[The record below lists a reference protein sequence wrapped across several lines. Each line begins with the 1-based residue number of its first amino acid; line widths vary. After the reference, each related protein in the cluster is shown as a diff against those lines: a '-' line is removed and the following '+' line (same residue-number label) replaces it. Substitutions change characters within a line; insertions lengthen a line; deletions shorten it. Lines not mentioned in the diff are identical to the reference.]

1 MRQNQRSIKI
11 SPKHGINATTCS
23 CFYCGRPTNDLALMG
38 RIKRDGNNDAKAPKG
53 IVINYDPCD
62 ACIQEWS
69 AGIACIGVTPTQP
82 DDGRPPIKQTKEV
95 TETGQKKTVSL
106 YPTGSYI
113 VLTADAMERIFEQK
127 MEPGSCVLM
136 EQRLV
141 EQFVNADK
149 TLQNNGGQVEI
160 EIPVQVGEE
169 C

>member
-1 MRQNQRSIKI
+1 MTGVQ
-11 SPKHGINATTCS
+11 TC
-23 CFYCGRPTNDLALMG
+23 AL
-38 RIKRDGNNDAKAPKG
+38 
-53 IVINYDPCD
+53 
-62 ACIQEWS
+62 
-69 AGIACIGVTPTQP
+69 
-82 DDGRPPIKQTKEV
+82 PI
-95 TETGQKKTVSL
+95 
-106 YPTGSYI
+106 Y
-113 VLTADAMERIFEQK
+113 AMERIFEQK